1 MLPATWRGRRQRGD
15 LRTADELERPALPTQ
30 TGRTHAVGGPA
41 GLEPARRPSIRRDI
55 EGLRAVAVI
64 VVVLYHA
71 KLGVHGGYVGV
82 DVFFVISGFLITR
95 QLLGEVGRSGT
106 LSLSRFYARRI
117 KRLLPAS
124 ATVVVATL
132 IGSLLWISPLRL
144 GNIVR
149 DAVATSFYA
158 INYRL
163 AVQGTDYLASTAPP
177 SPLQHYWSLAVE
189 EQYYLVWPV
198 LLLVLTTLWARRRR
212 RDADGNPTQS
222 TPPRALLGGVLGT
235 IFVLSL
241 LLSVWLTHQSAPWAY
256 FSLPSR
262 AWELAAGALVAVY
275 AERLVRLPVAVAAI
289 ASWIGIV
296 LIAES
301 AMTFNDLTPFPGIAA
316 ALPVGGAA
324 LVIGAGCAGPR
335 LGAEW
340 LLRAAPFQLG
350 GRLSYSWYLWH
361 WPAIILVPAAV
372 GHPLHTKSAIAV
384 IAASFVLAWL
394 TYHLVENPI
403 RRKEIL
409 SRVPRKGLAL
419 GAALSGGTV
428 AVALVVILVVPAAA
442 GSGPRQSV
450 PSSAAPGFATQ
461 IAGFVGAAVKT
472 RVVPSNLTPALE
484 VVGGDRPAIG
494 SCHVSIPS
502 TKSGTCAFGDT
513 GSSTTVVLFGDSH
526 AAQWYPAL
534 QKIAVAN
541 SWKLVVLTKSDCP
554 SVDVAMYNRA
564 LKRTYTECVTWRARA
579 IQRIHDLH
587 PRMVVMSSSITTTNV
602 ATSGGAAFEA
612 AWLTGTTSMVR
623 DVESAGATVAWIGDT
638 PQPKG
643 DAPDCVATKLKDVR
657 PCMNNAV
664 SAQPDPTRR
673 TQTMKTAAAA
683 GAQVID
689 PTSWACPGTVC
700 PVVVGN
706 LLVYRDN
713 SHLSTA
719 YVDWLA
725 PLLAAQLPLR

>member
-1 MLPATWRGRRQRGD
+1 M
-15 LRTADELERPALPTQ
+15 
-30 TGRTHAVGGPA
+30 
-41 GLEPARRPSIRRDI
+41 
-55 EGLRAVAVI
+55 
-64 VVVLYHA
+64 
-71 KLGVHGGYVGV
+71 V
-82 DVFFVISGFLITR
+82 DVSV
-95 QLLGEVGRSGT
+95 VD
-106 LSLSRFYARRI
+106 
-117 KRLLPAS
+117 KDLPYQI
-124 ATVVVATL
+124 VA
-132 IGSLLWISPLRL
+132 GHSYF
-144 GNIVR
+144 
-149 DAVATSFYA
+149 AQFTS
-158 INYRL
+158 
-163 AVQGTDYLASTAPP
+163 V
-177 SPLQHYWSLAVE
+177 SPLQHTWSLAIE

-198 LLLVLTTLWARRRR
+198 LLLVLTTLWARSRRR
-212 RDADGNPTQS
+212 GADHTSANG
-222 TPPRALLGGVLGT
+222 TPPHGTPPKALLGGVLGT
-235 IFVLSL
+235 ILALSL
-241 LLSVWLTHQSAPWAY
+241 LLSVWLTHHSAPWAY

-275 AERLVRLPVAVAAI
+275 AERLAGLPVVAAAI

-301 AMTFNDLTPFPGIAA
+301 ALTFNDLTPFPGIAA

-394 TYHLVENPI
+394 TFHLVENPI

-409 SRVPRKGLAL
+409 SRVPRKGLML

-428 AVALVVILVVPAAA
+428 ALALVVILVVPAAA
-442 GSGPRQSV
+442 GSGPQQSV
-450 PSSAAPGFATQ
+450 PSSSAPGFASQ
-461 IAGFVGAAVKT
+461 IASFVGAAVKT

-494 SCHVSIPS
+494 SCHVSLAS
-502 TKSGTCAFGDT
+502 TKSGTCVFGDT
-513 GSSTTVVLFGDSH
+513 SSSTTVVLFGDSH
-526 AAQWYPAL
+526 AAQWFPAL

-564 LKRTYTECVTWRARA
+564 LKRTYTECSTWRARA

-602 ATSGGAAFEA
+602 AASGGATFEA
-612 AWLTGTTSMVR
+612 AWLTGTTAMVR
-623 DVESAGATVAWIGDT
+623 DVESTGATVAWIGDT
-638 PQPKG
+638 PRPKG
-643 DAPDCVATKLKDVR
+643 NAPDCVATKLKDVR
-657 PCMNNAV
+657 PCMNDLA
-664 SAQPDPTRR
+664 SALPDPLRR
-673 TQTMKTAAAA
+673 TQTMTAAAAA

-689 PTSWACPGTVC
+689 PMSWVCPGTVC

-706 LLVYRDN
+706 LLVYRDD

-719 YVDWLA
+719 YVDWLE
-725 PLLAAQLPLR
+725 PLLAARLPLP

>member
-212 RDADGNPTQS
+212 READRHPTQS

-275 AERLVRLPVAVAAI
+275 AERLVRLP
-289 ASWIGIV
+289 
-296 LIAES
+296 
-301 AMTFNDLTPFPGIAA
+301 
-316 ALPVGGAA
+316 
-324 LVIGAGCAGPR
+324 
-335 LGAEW
+335 
-340 LLRAAPFQLG
+340 
-350 GRLSYSWYLWH
+350 
-361 WPAIILVPAAV
+361 
-372 GHPLHTKSAIAV
+372 
-384 IAASFVLAWL
+384 
-394 TYHLVENPI
+394 
-403 RRKEIL
+403 
-409 SRVPRKGLAL
+409 
-419 GAALSGGTV
+419 
-428 AVALVVILVVPAAA
+428 
-442 GSGPRQSV
+442 
-450 PSSAAPGFATQ
+450 
-461 IAGFVGAAVKT
+461 
-472 RVVPSNLTPALE
+472 
-484 VVGGDRPAIG
+484 
-494 SCHVSIPS
+494 
-502 TKSGTCAFGDT
+502 
-513 GSSTTVVLFGDSH
+513 
-526 AAQWYPAL
+526 
-534 QKIAVAN
+534 
-541 SWKLVVLTKSDCP
+541 
-554 SVDVAMYNRA
+554 
-564 LKRTYTECVTWRARA
+564 
-579 IQRIHDLH
+579 
-587 PRMVVMSSSITTTNV
+587 
-602 ATSGGAAFEA
+602 
-612 AWLTGTTSMVR
+612 
-623 DVESAGATVAWIGDT
+623 
-638 PQPKG
+638 
-643 DAPDCVATKLKDVR
+643 
-657 PCMNNAV
+657 
-664 SAQPDPTRR
+664 
-673 TQTMKTAAAA
+673 
-683 GAQVID
+683 
-689 PTSWACPGTVC
+689 
-700 PVVVGN
+700 
-706 LLVYRDN
+706 
-713 SHLSTA
+713 
-719 YVDWLA
+719 
-725 PLLAAQLPLR
+725 